1 MALLENKNLYRR
13 ILNVAVL
20 FILTMGVATQ
30 KVIQRSFEVKNPVM
44 VTSNFSK
51 SSFVIIEFTRFKSAA
66 KIIFE
71 KLLNGAS

>member
-51 SSFVIIEFTRFKSAA
+51 SSFVIIELTCFKSSA
-66 KIIFE
+66 KIVFE